1 MFYPRSYISHSF
13 LHIPIRSSPNV
24 TWGDI
29 INISLPLHFFQNPSN
44 PSQRTQSFSLSSLS
58 FQPMFCENTQRRRT
72 HFFAD
77 ASLWDTRIVGPPD
90 HDPRS
95 DPSNKV
101 AQAPSSR
108 CRDLIKN
115 KWPTWVPQ
123 SQNEN
128 TLFFSFSLPLPLFGC
143 WMVDQARPTS
153 HGSAISMVAPL
164 CPAWWTDQ
172 IRDLIIP
179 WAPPH
184 IQSPTVW
191 VWYLFQVHHERVM
204 GGLSYSV
211 ALKYTWEKRRSHPQA
226 PIQT

>member
-1 MFYPRSYISHSF
+1 MFYPTSSGHTSLTLSSIFPSGQVLMPHGVTAAYIF
-13 LHIPIRSSPNV
+13 
-24 TWGDI
+24 
-29 INISLPLHFFQNPSN
+29 LPLHFFQNPSN

-123 SQNEN
+123 SQKRKYP
-128 TLFFSFSLPLPLFGC
+128 FFFFLTTAAPFWLLDGGPSKAHLTRVRHLYGRPAVSGLMNGPDPWSDHPVG
-143 WMVDQARPTS
+143 PTS
-153 HGSAISMVAPL
+153 HTIPHGLGLIPVSGSS
-164 CPAWWTDQ
+164 
-172 IRDLIIP
+172 
-179 WAPPH
+179 
-184 IQSPTVW
+184 
-191 VWYLFQVHHERVM
+191 
-204 GGLSYSV
+204 
-211 ALKYTWEKRRSHPQA
+211 
-226 PIQT
+226 